1 MTFVTYHETHET
13 RQIRQTDSSVF
24 SQRCTQAFYR
34 DCEGSISKPGTIHVR
49 VKKMEQIGVIK
60 STSISVDYAKL
71 GFGFVAYVG
80 LFTSRSLQSPD
91 IIDRLRDVPEVT
103 VAHLATGRVWYLLQN
118 SLPGCITCKGCHFQN
133 K

>member
-1 MTFVTYHETHET
+1 
-13 RQIRQTDSSVF
+13 
-24 SQRCTQAFYR
+24 
-34 DCEGSISKPGTIHVR
+34 
-49 VKKMEQIGVIK
+49 MEQIGVIK

-103 VAHLATGRVWYLLQN
+103 VAHLATGKYGIFCKIRCRDASHAKDVIFRINDIEGVENTESMISLEESINSNTGLLDLVIN
-118 SLPGCITCKGCHFQN
+118 ESE
-133 K
+133 

>member
-1 MTFVTYHETHET
+1 MHASLLPRLRRILV
-13 RQIRQTDSSVF
+13 S
-24 SQRCTQAFYR
+24 
-34 DCEGSISKPGTIHVR
+34 PGTIHVR
-49 VKKMEQIGVIK
+49 EKMEQIGVIK

-103 VAHLATGRVWYLLQN
+103 VAHLATGKYGIFAKFVAGMHHMQ
-118 SLPGCITCKGCHFQN
+118 GCHFQN